1 MKKGG
6 GGTEKGEIPGP
17 VEWGLEDGRVWL
29 DGWLASVGKLL
40 SVEFVEPLDKTSSLA
55 PTSFSSFTLIFISFS
70 TFTWLLFS
78 FNLVEYMVSVS
89 FGFSRRERG
98 SPFL

>member
-1 MKKGG
+1 MKGEVKKGG

-40 SVEFVEPLDKTSSLA
+40 SKYILKYCSNAVCIWEKMKKSKFFKNLLNEQVQRAFFPPHILNQNFIRSS
-55 PTSFSSFTLIFISFS
+55 
-70 TFTWLLFS
+70 
-78 FNLVEYMVSVS
+78 
-89 FGFSRRERG
+89 
-98 SPFL
+98 